1 MSEGNKRK
9 INYCIYCGAEIGEG
23 NVYCPK
29 CGKLGIKIKSNTI
42 SSQSEIVSEKGEFSR
57 KCSGCGSLISSTRLE
72 QCPLCNTVLESVP
85 EQLKPKTQKQSGYIF
100 ANKKLR
106 PEHKFEIR
114 KEAWNS
120 REGYK
125 VFEVSIFAYLS
136 VFMVVI
142 MILYTQIDPDTQQ
155 VEPNIFIIFLETLP
169 VIALGVYPIVYI
181 IVKKNH
187 FIKLG
192 IHPDIKKIAIA
203 LVIGVFGAIGIYLIN
218 LLSNYAFSLL
228 VDAGF
233 ENFVAYNANII
244 EANQIIRDSSFWVI
258 IYCILVSLMAIASEI
273 AYRGVLHNTIK
284 QKYGEEIKGKIIV
297 SLLVALVYAGIEILV
312 FLISD
317 IYIGFF
323 LFFSDLIFFF
333 LLGILYE
340 LNGNLYNTIFSH
352 VFYNL
357 LIVLIIFLF

>member
-1 MSEGNKRK
+1 MVIKQNGNKGQGPNWLTK
-9 INYCIYCGAEIGEG
+9 
-23 NVYCPK
+23 V
-29 CGKLGIKIKSNTI
+29 KSK
-42 SSQSEIVSEKGEFSR
+42 SSNGSTQLESTSKKGEFTR

-72 QCPLCNTVLESVP
+72 QCPLCNTVLKSIP
-85 EQLKPKTQKQSGYIF
+85 DHLKPKTQKQSGYIF
-100 ANKKLR
+100 TNKKLQ

-114 KEAWNS
+114 KEVWNS
-120 REGYK
+120 KEGYK
-125 VFEVSIFAYLS
+125 AFEVSIFAYLS
-136 VFMVVI
+136 VFMVVL
-142 MILYTQIDPDTQQ
+142 MILYTQMDQDTLQ
-155 VEPNIFIIFLETLP
+155 VNQNIFIIFLETLP
-169 VIALGVYPIVYI
+169 VIALGVYPIIYI
-181 IVKKNH
+181 MVKKNH

-192 IHPDIKKIAIA
+192 LHPDIKKIAIA
-203 LVIGVFGAIGIYLIN
+203 LVIGVFGTIGIYLIN

-228 VDAGF
+228 VNAGF
-233 ENFVAYNANII
+233 ENFATYNANII
-244 EANQIIRDSSFWVI
+244 EINQIIRESGFWII

-312 FLISD
+312 FLITD
-317 IYIGFF
+317 IYIGIF
-323 LFFSDLIFFF
+323 LFFSDFIFFF

-340 LNGNLYNTIFSH
+340 LNGSLYNTIFTH